1 MNTPGRN
8 GASANGNGHARL
20 RTGKPVETKAA
31 AHDERS
37 LRDVYRILFRHKRKM
52 MCFTAVTMLAA
63 MTYAFIFPKAYRSEA
78 KLFVRLG
85 RENVGLD
92 ATTTFGQATSVA
104 VPAQRDEEIN
114 SEVEVLKSRQL
125 LEKVVD
131 TIGPLAI
138 LSPAQGSASKE
149 VKSPATAQQ
158 SDSADADS
166 PGWLEELGLATPQTP
181 RERAIGLLEKRV
193 GAEAVKK
200 TNIILVSFDGPSAQL
215 SQQVVTKLIEFYL
228 DLHGRMSR
236 AAHAHEFLGQQASTL
251 KGQLNTLENE
261 IRVLKN
267 STGLA
272 SPIEQRQILVAR
284 NGRLEDELKTTS
296 TTIAATSAE
305 TSALRKQLSQLDQTQ
320 LLTKSDGM
328 PNAAADGM
336 RQQLYTLQLKE
347 KDLASRFTDKHV
359 ELIAVREQVAAA
371 KKIVDLLEQSRTQ
384 FTRGPNRA
392 YEELRLTLLRQESA
406 LTSLGAKASTLKTQ
420 LAAGTKELETLNNN
434 EARIAQIQREIQIRD
449 VNYRKYSDSLEQAR
463 IDESLKKE
471 RISNINI
478 AQSPTL
484 NRLPVRPRPSLALL
498 LGFAFAVLGSVCVAF
513 TAEYLDH
520 TLKTP
525 DEVESRLS
533 LPVLVSIPRVASDRI
548 TRSFVQD

>member
-8 GASANGNGHARL
+8 GANGNGNGHARL
-20 RTGKPVETKAA
+20 RTEKPVATKPA

-37 LRDVYRILFRHKRKM
+37 LRDVYRILFRQKRKM
-52 MCFTAVTMLAA
+52 IGFFAATMLAA
-63 MTYAFIFPKAYRSEA
+63 LAYGFLFPKAYRSEA

-131 TIGPLAI
+131 TLGPLAI
-138 LSPAQGSASKE
+138 LSPAPGSASKE
-149 VKSPATAQQ
+149 SKSPATQEPSEA
-158 SDSADADS
+158 ATVES
-166 PGWLEELGLATPQTP
+166 PGWLEEMGLSTPQTP
-181 RERAIGLLEKRV
+181 REKAIGLLEKRV

-200 TNIILVSFDGPSAQL
+200 TNIILVSFDGASPQL
-215 SQQVVTKLIEFYL
+215 SQQVVAKLIDFYL

-236 AAHAHEFLGQQASTL
+236 DAHAHEFLGEQAL
-251 KGQLNTLENE
+251 AQKGQLNTLENE
-261 IRVLKN
+261 IRLLKN
-267 STGLA
+267 STGLSA
-272 SPIEQRQILVAR
+272 PVEQRQILVSR
-284 NGRLEDELKTTS
+284 NGRLEDELKTT
-296 TTIAATSAE
+296 TATIAATSAE
-305 TSALRKQLSQLDQTQ
+305 TNALRNQLSQLDETQ
-320 LLTKSDGM
+320 LLTKSVGM

-336 RQQLYTLQLKE
+336 RQQLYTLELKE

-384 FTRGPNRA
+384 LTRGPNRA
-392 YEELRLTLLRQESA
+392 YEELRLTLLRSESA
-406 LTSLGAKASTLKTQ
+406 LASLGAKASTLKTQ

-434 EARIAQIQREIQIRD
+434 ESRIAQLQREIQIRD
-449 VNYRKYSDSLEQAR
+449 VNYRKYSDSLEQSR

-498 LGFAFAVLGSVCVAF
+498 LGFAFGVLGSIGVAF

-525 DEVESRLS
+525 DEVETRLS
-533 LPVLVSIPRVASDRI
+533 LPVLVSIPQVASNRI
-548 TRSFVQD
+548 TRSFV